1 LGEGWGEGLVYNIF
15 MEHNDLEILR
25 HSTSHIMAAAVKQI
39 FPEAKLAI
47 GPAIEDGFYYDFE
60 LPRTLTDE
68 DLPKIEEKMAEIIKK
83 DQKFER
89 VEYPKEKAAQML
101 EQQEETYKTEL
112 LNEIPDDKVS
122 FYISGDFMDMCRG
135 PHIESTGKVKAF
147 KLLKIAGAYWRGSE
161 KNAMLQRI
169 YGTAFESKKE
179 LDDHLKKLEEA
190 LKRDHRR
197 LGKDLDLFNIYHE
210 EAGAGLV
217 YYHPKGAVLRG
228 IIEDTL
234 KKEHRRRGY
243 QPVVIPHIAK
253 IDLWNTSGHT
263 GYYKENMYFMNI
275 DEQQYVLKPMN
286 CPGHI
291 LIFKRKI
298 NSYREM
304 PVRFFE
310 LGTVYRYER
319 SGVLHGLM
327 RVRGFTQDDA
337 HIFCTPAQLQDEI
350 SKTIDFA
357 FDMIR
362 KFGFEDFKVYL
373 STRPE
378 SFVGTEESWKSATA
392 ALEEALKSKGIEYEI
407 DPGAGVFYGP
417 KIDVKLKDAIGRFW
431 QGPTIQVD
439 FNNPERFD
447 LNYIGED
454 GAHHRPVMIHRVV
467 LGSVER
473 FMGVLTEHYAGAFP
487 FWMAPVQVVVLPI
500 ADRHNEYVR
509 AIADKLREKDI
520 RVETDERREKIG
532 LKIREAQLQKVPYML
547 VVGDK
552 EVEAGSVAV
561 RSREKGDLGT
571 STIDEFLAGVC

>member
-1 LGEGWGEGLVYNIF
+1 
-15 MEHNDLEILR
+15 
-25 HSTSHIMAAAVKQI
+25 
-39 FPEAKLAI
+39 
-47 GPAIEDGFYYDFE
+47 
-60 LPRTLTDE
+60 
-68 DLPKIEEKMAEIIKK
+68 
-83 DQKFER
+83 
-89 VEYPKEKAAQML
+89 ML
-101 EQQEETYKTEL
+101 EQQDETYKTEL

-122 FYISGDFMDMCRG
+122 FYKSGDFMDMCRG

-147 KLLKIAGAYWRGSE
+147 KILKIAGAYWRGSE

-190 LKRDHRR
+190 QKRDHRK
-197 LGKDLDLFNIYHE
+197 LGRELDLFNIYHE

-243 QPVVIPHIAK
+243 HPVVIPHIAK

>member
-1 LGEGWGEGLVYNIF
+1 MYNIP
-15 MEHNDLEILR
+15 MQHDNLEILR
-25 HSTSHIMAAAVKQI
+25 HSVSHIMASAVKQL

-47 GPAIEDGFYYDFE
+47 GPAIEEGFYYDFE

-68 DLPKIEEKMAEIIKK
+68 DLPKIEEKMNEIIKK
-83 DQKFER
+83 DEKFER
-89 VEYPKEKAAQML
+89 MEYPKGKAAQML
-101 EQQEETYKTEL
+101 EQQGEIYKSEL
-112 LNEIPDDKVS
+112 LGEIPDENVS
-122 FYISGDFMDMCRG
+122 FFKSGEFMDMCRG
-135 PHIESTGKVKAF
+135 PHIASTGKVKAF

-190 LKRDHRR
+190 QKRDHRR
-197 LGKDLDLFNIYHE
+197 LGRELDLFNIYHE

-275 DEQQYVLKPMN
+275 DEQEYVLKPMN

-362 KFGFEDFKVYL
+362 KFGFEDFKVFL
-373 STRPE
+373 STRPD
-378 SFVGTEESWKSATA
+378 SFVGTEENWKSATL
-392 ALEEALKSKGIEYEI
+392 ALEEAMKAKGIEYEV

-509 AIADKLREKDI
+509 NVADRLRERDI

>member
-1 LGEGWGEGLVYNIF
+1 
-15 MEHNDLEILR
+15 
-25 HSTSHIMAAAVKQI
+25 MASAVKQL

-68 DLPKIEEKMAEIIKK
+68 DLPKIEEKMSEIIKK
-83 DQKFER
+83 DEKFER
-89 VEYPKEKAAQML
+89 MEYPKAKAAQML
-101 EQQEETYKTEL
+101 EQQGEIYKIEL

-122 FYISGDFMDMCRG
+122 FYKSGDFTDMCRG
-135 PHIESTGKVKAF
+135 PHIASAGKVKAF

-190 LKRDHRR
+190 QKRDHRR
-197 LGKDLDLFNIYHE
+197 LGRELDLFNIYHE

-275 DEQQYVLKPMN
+275 DEQEYVLKPMN

-362 KFGFEDFKVYL
+362 KFGFEDFKVFL
-373 STRPE
+373 STRPD
-378 SFVGTEESWKSATA
+378 SFVGTEENWKSATL
-392 ALEEALKSKGIEYEI
+392 ALEEAMKAKGIEYEV

-509 AIADKLREKDI
+509 NVADRLRERDI

>member
-1 LGEGWGEGLVYNIF
+1 MQHDN
-15 MEHNDLEILR
+15 LEILR
-25 HSTSHIMAAAVKQI
+25 HSVSHIMASAVKQL

-68 DLPKIEEKMAEIIKK
+68 DLPKIEEKMSEIIKK
-83 DQKFER
+83 DEKFER
-89 VEYPKEKAAQML
+89 MEYPKAKAAQML
-101 EQQEETYKTEL
+101 EQQGEIYKIEL

-122 FYISGDFMDMCRG
+122 FYKSGDFTDMCRG
-135 PHIESTGKVKAF
+135 PHIASAGKVKAF

-190 LKRDHRR
+190 QKRDHRR
-197 LGKDLDLFNIYHE
+197 LGRELDLFNIYHE

-275 DEQQYVLKPMN
+275 DEQEYVLKPMN

-362 KFGFEDFKVYL
+362 KFGFEDFKVFL
-373 STRPE
+373 STRPD
-378 SFVGTEESWKSATA
+378 SFVGTEENWKSATL
-392 ALEEALKSKGIEYEI
+392 ALEEAMKAKGIEYEV

-509 AIADKLREKDI
+509 NVADRLRERDI

>member
-1 LGEGWGEGLVYNIF
+1 
-15 MEHNDLEILR
+15 
-25 HSTSHIMAAAVKQI
+25 MASAVKQL

-68 DLPKIEEKMAEIIKK
+68 DLPKIEEKMSEIIKK
-83 DQKFER
+83 DEKFER
-89 VEYPKEKAAQML
+89 MEYPKAKAAQML
-101 EQQEETYKTEL
+101 EQQGEKYKIEL

-122 FYISGDFMDMCRG
+122 FYKSGDFMDMCRG
-135 PHIESTGKVKAF
+135 PHIASTGKVKAF

-190 LKRDHRR
+190 QKRDHRR
-197 LGKDLDLFNIYHE
+197 LGRELDLFNIYHE

-275 DEQQYVLKPMN
+275 DEQEYVLKPMN

-362 KFGFEDFKVYL
+362 KFGFEDFKVFL
-373 STRPE
+373 STRPD
-378 SFVGTEESWKSATA
+378 SFVGTEENWKSATL
-392 ALEEALKSKGIEYEI
+392 ALEEAMKAKGIEYEV

-509 AIADKLREKDI
+509 NVADRLRERDI